1 MQVISSAVFMSAP
14 WRARRFFRALALG
27 GMVLACGVLP
37 IAEPTAD
44 DAALDDLW
52 LALRRGDLQGADAAA
67 ARVDDVLLSD
77 RARRDVLAARWGRS
91 AALVGAWAD
100 DSWWAARY
108 LASSEAARETL
119 DQVGPERHSA
129 AWALERSR
137 RAGTVE
143 RRSAWARK
151 ALGGP
156 NGSLEAW
163 ALLAES
169 QLALQD
175 WRALAELFDEAPGS
189 ARLADLEN
197 RFALGSG
204 RRVAALAGL
213 LDDLEA
219 GLVTPEGLELL
230 GQLLL
235 AVPEAETEGRVLAVL
250 EADTA
255 PGEYWRRARSRLLA
269 QLRARSGDLQGAQEA
284 YAQLPWLELTEA
296 RQLNRWRLRQA
307 LQTGQPSEAEPTV
320 GRLTDIQPT
329 PEEQIDGD
337 TARIGSPALQRLRWF
352 HEWDLAAHQSYR
364 EALLGDDGELD
375 DFLAHLDAAAV
386 PAGGAPALSPLPRQD
401 FGLFG
406 ELLDVDSLSDTLG
419 QVFVMGGEGF
429 LLPAE
434 ITMYDRLSS
443 RPVETD
449 AGSYDEVSVRHLR
462 VPGFVASQGAA
473 FTGAGIVHTVFIDEE
488 RVDAEAGRMAALTV
502 GPEPTAQRAVD
513 RAERRA
519 LREPLDVV
527 LRLRA
532 AVSADAGTGLR
543 ELLRESLA
551 LHEGQHIIDVQEFL
565 VMSSLGRLAELM
577 SAGLLPGAVRA
588 EVERRAQ
595 LRALRE
601 CSDPRLPLADLVA
614 QLPVEGPRAQSEH
627 ARGYAALL
635 AEFIERLDTGD
646 YEGAQNL
653 ATWEVDPERV
663 LVQQLH
669 KLPSSVV
676 RAVALAISD

>member
-1 MQVISSAVFMSAP
+1 MQVLAVEVLMNEP
-14 WRARRFFRALALG
+14 CRARSLFRALALA

-37 IAEPTAD
+37 VAEPSAD

-52 LALRRGDLQGADAAA
+52 LALRRGDLTGADAAA
-67 ARVDDVLLSD
+67 ARIEDTLLSD
-77 RARRDVLAARWGRS
+77 RSRRDVVAARWGRS

-108 LASSEAARETL
+108 LASGELARETL
-119 DQVGPERHSA
+119 DEVGSERHSA

-137 RAGTVE
+137 RAATAE

-156 NGSLEAW
+156 TGALEGW
-163 ALLAES
+163 AMLAES
-169 QLALQD
+169 QLALGD
-175 WRALAELFDEAPGS
+175 WRALAELFAEAPGS

-204 RRVAALAGL
+204 RRLAAMAGL

-219 GLVTPEGLELL
+219 GLATPGGLELL
-230 GQLLL
+230 GQQLLT
-235 AVPEAETEGRVLAVL
+235 VPEPDAEHRALIAL
-250 EADTA
+250 EADSA
-255 PGEYWRRARSRLLA
+255 PGLHWQRARDRLLG
-269 QLRARSGDLQGAQEA
+269 QLRARRGDLQGAQEA
-284 YAQLPWLELTEA
+284 WSQLPWLELTEA
-296 RQLNRWRLRQA
+296 RQLSRWRQRQA
-307 LQTGQPSEAEPTV
+307 LEDGQAIVGQPANR
-320 GRLTDIQPT
+320 GPT
-329 PEEQIDGD
+329 PEEQIDSD
-337 TARIGSPALQRLRWF
+337 PARLGSPAMERLRWF
-352 HEWDLAAHQSYR
+352 HEWDLAARQSYR
-364 EALLGDDGELD
+364 EALQGEDGELD
-375 DFLAHLDAAAV
+375 EFLARLDAAAAPV
-386 PAGGAPALSPLPRQD
+386 GAAPALAPLPRQD
-401 FGLFG
+401 FGIFG
-406 ELLDVDSLSDTLG
+406 ELLDVAPLADTLG
-419 QVFVMGGEGF
+419 QVFVLGGEGF

-443 RPVETD
+443 RPIDTE
-449 AGSYDEVSVRHLR
+449 AGSYNEVSVRHLR

-488 RVDAEAGRMAALTV
+488 RVAAESGRMAALTL
-502 GPEPTAQRAVD
+502 GPEPTAQRASG
-513 RAERRA
+513 RQERRA

-532 AVSADAGTGLR
+532 AVSAEAGAALP

-614 QLPVEGPRAQSEH
+614 QLPVEGARARSEH

-635 AEFIERLDTGD
+635 AEFIEVLDTGD
-646 YEGAQNL
+646 YESAGSLETLQI
-653 ATWEVDPERV
+653 DPGRV

-669 KLPSSVV
+669 KLPGSVI
-676 RAVALAISD
+676 RAVALAIPD